1 MPVEL
6 KIKFR
11 DFFLAPN
18 LMSLLR
24 VALTAP
30 LAYCLALNTKT
41 GTSIAAGILLAAGIT
56 DFLDGFL
63 ARKLNQ
69 ISALGHILDPVADKL
84 LAIILI
90 IELIIFRDFP
100 IWLAAAVLLRDL
112 VIMLVGLK
120 IVKRRH
126 EIVASNLSGKYYFA
140 SLAVL
145 LGAYILRFDFGIS
158 IFLWVVILFYCM
170 SVINYGRVMAA
181 EMRGTPI
188 PLFKDKVLYKLGR
201 MLFVVTVLSV
211 FLYRLYVDVVAG
223 YF

>member
-24 VALTAP
+24 VVLTAP
-30 LAYCLALNTKT
+30 LAYCLALDTMT
-41 GTSIAAGILLAAGIT
+41 GTLMAAGILLAAGIT

-69 ISALGHILDPVADKL
+69 VSALGHILDPVADKL

-90 IELIIFRDFP
+90 IELIIFREFP

-120 IVKRRH
+120 IMKGRH
-126 EIVASNLSGKYYFA
+126 EIVGSNLGGKYYFA

-145 LGAYILRFDFGIS
+145 LGAYILRFDFGINL
-158 IFLWVVILFYCM
+158 FLWIVIFFYVM
-170 SVINYGRVMAA
+170 SSVNYGRTLAA
-181 EMRGTPI
+181 VIGNRPI
-188 PLFKDKVLYKLGR
+188 PIFKDTPFVMWGRTILCVL
-201 MLFVVTVLSV
+201 VWAV
-211 FLYRLYVDVVAG
+211 FLYRLYVDVVRG
-223 YF
+223 YY

>member
-11 DFFLAPN
+11 DFFLVPN

-30 LAYCLALNTKT
+30 LAYYLALDSDM
-41 GTSIAAGILLAAGIT
+41 GTFIAAGILLVAGIT
-56 DFLDGFL
+56 DFLDGVL
-63 ARKLNQ
+63 ARKLKQ
-69 ISALGHILDPVADKL
+69 VSALGHILDPVADKL

-112 VIMLVGLK
+112 VIVLVGLK
-120 IVKRRH
+120 IMKGRH
-126 EIVASNLSGKYYFA
+126 ETVASNMSGKYYFA

-145 LGAYILRFDFGIS
+145 LGAYILRFEFGIML
-158 IFLWVVILFYCM
+158 FLWVVLLFYCM
-170 SVINYGRVMAA
+170 SVVNYGRAMLA

-188 PLFKDKVLYKLGR
+188 SKFKDSNLRKLGR
-201 MLFVVTVLSV
+201 TLFVVTVLSA
-211 FLYRLYVDVVAG
+211 FFYRLYVDVLAG